1 MGRGTCPPASTEMPE
16 RQGRW
21 EEGRGPGKMHSAST
35 ERQGRAQHSQVG
47 VGRAV
52 KTDLT
57 LYIIFTISV
66 TPKLWAE
73 R

>member
-1 MGRGTCPPASTEMPE
+1 
-16 RQGRW
+16 
-21 EEGRGPGKMHSAST
+21 MHSAST

-57 LYIIFTISV
+57 LCIISTTSV